1 MANELSTDNY
11 GSFWCLAE
19 GTYGTDSVAAAG
31 VANAIY
37 VHDSQ
42 ATYVREIIKRTGKA
56 PFRDGHKSFVGR
68 AHVPW
73 SLSTD
78 IGVQAIADPP
88 VAGNV
93 PPCDSILQACGFQRV
108 LGGAGQNSIGYFLR
122 SHSFGSMTFYDF
134 ETNAANDDERRIIG
148 LGARGNAK
156 FSVASDGTMA
166 IDAQGFALP
175 NATLASTTA
184 ATGAASAAVVFP
196 AHPPLIFQGAR
207 TRIHRHSDNAVYGG
221 GSLSSLT
228 NAATL
233 LTFSIDPQM
242 NPSEEFGG
250 HAVGGIARI
259 ALRPR
264 PGDAVLITFTV
275 EVQDESEWSW
285 EDIRDTDTLAFDV
298 RPVAA
303 GATARTCQMLA
314 NGQVVDIAKGAEGR
328 RTYGITMEARWPEDA
343 SDGAP
348 AVGTDPASTFKAG
361 TNEGLDEVPS
371 GATPVASMLAFLF
384 DAAS

>member
-11 GSFWCLAE
+11 GSFWCAAE
-19 GTYGTDSVAAAG
+19 TTYGTDAVSGIAD
-31 VANAIY
+31 AIY
-37 VHDSQ
+37 VDNSQ
-42 ATYVREIIKRTGKA
+42 AMYVREIIKRTGKA
-56 PFRDGHKSFVGR
+56 PYRDGHKSFVGR

-73 SLSTD
+73 SLTTD
-78 IGVQAIADPP
+78 IGVQVIADPP
-88 VAGNV
+88 IAGNV
-93 PPCDSILQACGFQRV
+93 PPCDAFLQACGFQRV

-122 SHSFGSMTFYDF
+122 SHNFGSMTLYDH
-134 ETNAANDDERRIIG
+134 ETNELNDNEKRVIG
-148 LGARGNAK
+148 LGARGNCA
-156 FSVASDGTMA
+156 FSTGSDGRIIA
-166 IDAQGFALP
+166 DASGFALP
-175 NATLASTTA
+175 LATLANTSA
-184 ATGAASAAVVFP
+184 ATGSAAGLVTYT

-233 LTFSIDPQM
+233 ISFSIDPQM
-242 NPSEEFGG
+242 NPTEEFGG

-259 ALRPR
+259 GLRPQAGT
-264 PGDAVLITFTV
+264 PVLINFSV
-275 EVQDESEWSW
+275 EVQDEDEWSW

-303 GATARTCQMLA
+303 GNTARTCQMLA
-314 NGQVVDIAKGAEGR
+314 NGQVVDITKGADGR

-343 SDGAP
+343 ADGGP
-348 AVGTDPASTFKAG
+348 AVGTDPASSFTVG
-361 TNEGLDEVPS
+361 TNEGLDEVPT
-371 GATPVASMLAFLF
+371 GATPVPAMLAFLF